1 MASTFVH
8 TPRYKPIAR
17 PPGYRYDDGR
27 LSLLR
32 YHLVW
37 VVRRRRSVLVGS
49 VAARLEE
56 VLKQTAKELDLEILG
71 LRIHADHVHLHVAAI
86 PELAPAQLV
95 YRFKVATAAVL
106 RSEFPDL
113 KKLPSMWNGSFLVSS
128 DKELAEED
136 IDKYVQ
142 AHNTRA

>member
-8 TPRYKPIAR
+8 TPRYGQIAR

-37 VVRRRRSVLVGS
+37 VVRRRRPVLTGQVDK
-49 VAARLEE
+49 RLTEL
-56 VLKQTAKELDLEILG
+56 LKQSAAEMDLEILG
-71 LRIHADHVHLHVAAI
+71 LTVYPDHAHLQVLAT
-86 PELAPAQLV
+86 PELAPSQIV
-95 YRFKVATAAVL
+95 YRFKQATAAAL
-106 RSEFPDL
+106 RSEFPEL
-113 KKLPSMWNGSFLVSS
+113 KKLPSMWNGSYLVSS
-128 DKELAEED
+128 DKELARED

-142 AHNTRA
+142 AHNKRA

>member
-8 TPRYKPIAR
+8 TTNYNMIVR
-17 PPGYRYDDGR
+17 PQGYRYEGGR

-37 VVRRRRSVLVGS
+37 VVRRRRSALVDQ

-56 VLKQTAKELDLEILG
+56 VLRHTAGELDLEIMKV
-71 LRIHADHVHLHVAAI
+71 RIDPDHVHLQVAAT
-86 PELAPAQLV
+86 PELAPSQIV

-106 RSEFPDL
+106 RSEYPEL
-113 KKLPSMWNGSFLVSS
+113 KRLPSMWNGSYLVSS

-142 AHNTRA
+142 AHSRRA

>member
-8 TPRYKPIAR
+8 TPRYNPIAR
-17 PPGYRYDDGR
+17 PPGYRYVDGR

-37 VVRRRRSVLVGS
+37 VVRRRRPVLVGP

-56 VLKQTAKELDLEILG
+56 VLRQTAAELDLEILG
-71 LRIHADHVHLHVAAI
+71 LSVHPDHVHLHVAAT
-86 PELAPAQLV
+86 PELAPSQIV
-95 YRFKVATAAVL
+95 YRFKVATAAAL
-106 RSEFPDL
+106 RSEFSEL

-128 DKELAEED
+128 DKELAQED
-136 IDKYVQ
+136 IDRYVQ

>member
-8 TPRYKPIAR
+8 TTNYNPIVR
-17 PPGYRYDDGR
+17 PQGYRYEGGR

-37 VVRRRRSVLVGS
+37 VVRRRRPALVGQ
-49 VAARLEE
+49 VASRLEE
-56 VLKQTAKELDLEILG
+56 MLRHTAGELDLEIM
-71 LRIHADHVHLHVAAI
+71 RIKIDPDHVHLQVAAT
-86 PELAPAQLV
+86 PELAPSQIV

-106 RSEFPDL
+106 RSEYPEL
-113 KKLPSMWNGSFLVSS
+113 KKLPSMWNGSYLVSS

-142 AHNTRA
+142 AHSRRA

>member
-1 MASTFVH
+1 MIV
-8 TPRYKPIAR
+8 R
-17 PPGYRYDDGR
+17 PQGYRYEGGR

-37 VVRRRRSVLVGS
+37 VVRRRRSALVDQ

-56 VLKQTAKELDLEILG
+56 VLRHTAGELDLEIMKV
-71 LRIHADHVHLHVAAI
+71 RIDPDHVHLQVAAT
-86 PELAPAQLV
+86 PELAPSQIV

-106 RSEFPDL
+106 RSEYPEL
-113 KKLPSMWNGSFLVSS
+113 KRLPSMWNGSYLVSS

-142 AHNTRA
+142 AHSRRA